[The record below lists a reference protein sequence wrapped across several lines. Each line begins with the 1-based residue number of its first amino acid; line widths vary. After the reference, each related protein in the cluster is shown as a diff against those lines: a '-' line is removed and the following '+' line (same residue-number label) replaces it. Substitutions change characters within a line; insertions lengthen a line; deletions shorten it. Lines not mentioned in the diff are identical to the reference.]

1 MIWFTELKLSAPF
14 IWCLVQNQAAALAS
28 STLQFGHKIPTYS
41 LDKALGRL
49 PNTMELIEL
58 EGRFSQPK
66 YLVLDANPIITNWSG
81 ALGLLARITQVV
93 KIDYLHIN
101 QTSLETIL
109 ASCKWS
115 IRKVRSHQSSK
126 WRSESL
132 QYEKEN
138 GSVSIV
144 KLPTNKYLLMTH
156 CAWPWRTSRKC

>member
-156 CAWPWRTSRKC
+156 CAWPLRTSRKC